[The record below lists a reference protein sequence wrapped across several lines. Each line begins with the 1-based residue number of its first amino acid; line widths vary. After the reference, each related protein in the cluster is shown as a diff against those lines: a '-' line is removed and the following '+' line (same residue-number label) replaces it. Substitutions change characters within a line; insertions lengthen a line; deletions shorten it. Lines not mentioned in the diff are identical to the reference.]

1 MKKVWI
7 GITLVLA
14 LTACGTQLPSNQQ
27 QSQGVVLRAHT
38 KVLGKTPAAGID
50 SRAFSDATQNIADIS
65 GASPDLSTISFYP
78 GSAYAAGLQPGD
90 VISAPPNQVASFGF
104 LRQVTDVQDLGSE
117 IRVYTQE
124 TDLDTAI
131 EYANVDQSVELTQ
144 NNIASVTYADGTR
157 LSGKQLQ
164 KIGQSRGSV
173 TLGSVNIP
181 FNSIKICDGD
191 NNTSINAT
199 GSLSASLKAFLD
211 VRLYWLGFREVSTG
225 IEANENLNLSMS
237 GQCRYNLFNVDYP
250 IAKINFNTFTIWVG
264 PVPVVITPYVNVNVG
279 ATGSIT
285 LSASYNI
292 NQTYNGRYGVRW
304 NKGGGFSAINETNF
318 SVTGLDSI
326 SASASLNLLGYVR
339 GEAGFKFYGFAYLY
353 AVAKPYVEW
362 TGTYTLP
369 ANTFDYNMYAGM
381 KVSVGGRLQVLGK
394 SFGEYNSPEYD
405 VGRRLISSSGPPP
418 VVPPPNPNPHPDPRP
433 CPTCQIP

>member
-7 GITLVLA
+7 GIALALA
-14 LTACGTQLPSNQQ
+14 LTACGTQLPPNQQ

-38 KVLGKTPAAGID
+38 KVLGKTPAAGVD
-50 SRAFSDATQNIADIS
+50 TRTFSDATQSIADII

-78 GSAYAAGLQPGD
+78 GSVYAAGLQPGD
-90 VISAPPNQVASFGF
+90 VISAPPNQVASHGF
-104 LRQVTDVQDLGSE
+104 LRQVTDIQYLGSE
-117 IRVYTQE
+117 IRVYSQE

-131 EYANVDQSVELTQ
+131 EYANLDQSVELTQ

-164 KIGQSRGSV
+164 KIGQSRGST

-181 FNSIKICDGD
+181 FNNIRICDGD
-191 NNTSINAT
+191 NGTSINAT

-211 VRLYWLGFREVSTG
+211 VRLSWYGAFREVSTG

-237 GQCRYNLFNVDYP
+237 GQCKYNLFNVDYS
-250 IAKINFNTFTIWVG
+250 IARINFHTSVIWVG
-264 PVPVVITPYVNVNVG
+264 PVPVVITPYLNINVG
-279 ATGSIT
+279 ASGNIT

-304 NKGGGFSAINETNF
+304 NKSGGFSAINETSFN
-318 SVTGLDSI
+318 VTGFDSI

-339 GEAGFKFYGFAYLY
+339 GEVGFKLYSAGYLY
-353 AVAKPYVEW
+353 AVAKPYLEW

-381 KVSVGGRLQVLGK
+381 KVSVGGYLKVLGK
-394 SFGEYNSPEYD
+394 TFGEYNSPEYD
-405 VGRRLISSSGPPP
+405 VGRRLIASS
-418 VVPPPNPNPHPDPRP
+418 VPPTPDPDPDPVPP
-433 CPTCQIP
+433 CPGCALP